1 MVDKLSGPALSS
13 ATGAGEGS
21 SAGAETH
28 PDPVPVSAP
37 GPVIVMADEVAD
49 SAAEKLRQDM
59 GAEIHRVAGADR
71 AGVLRMIQKTEPVA
85 LLVRSA
91 TAVDAELL
99 HAAPRLRVVGRAG
112 VGVDNIDVPACTARG
127 IAVVNTPLAN
137 SHSAAEH
144 TIGLLLA
151 VARNLA
157 VADSSLRAGQ
167 WRRSSLTGVE
177 IYSKTVGIIG
187 FGTIGRLV
195 ARRLQAFDARVIA
208 NDPYIDPGIAAQAG
222 VELVS
227 KEELMT
233 TADVVTLHVPKTPET
248 TGMIDA
254 RLIALAKPGQIL
266 VNAARGG
273 LIDDAALAESIRA
286 SNGPH
291 RGAGVDVWDNEPD
304 VCSPLLELPQVVATP
319 HLGAATVEAQERVGR
334 EVAGYIADVLRGERV
349 AAAVNAAELY
359 R

>member
-1 MVDKLSGPALSS
+1 MVDNFSGPALSS
-13 ATGAGEGS
+13 APGARP
-21 SAGAETH
+21 H
-28 PDPVPVSAP
+28 PA
-37 GPVIVMADEVAD
+37 IVMADEVAD
-49 SAAEKLRQDM
+49 SAADQLQQEM
-59 GAEIHRVAGADR
+59 GAEIRRVAGADR
-71 AGVLRMIQKTEPVA
+71 AGVLRALMEADPVA

-99 HAAPRLRVVGRAG
+99 RAAPQLRVVGRAG
-112 VGVDNIDVPACTARG
+112 VGVDNINIPACTARG
-127 IAVVNTPLAN
+127 VAVVNTPLAN

-167 WRRSSLTGVE
+167 WRRSELTGVE

-208 NDPYIDPGIAAQAG
+208 NDPYSDPDSAARAG

-227 KEELMT
+227 KEELMRS
-233 TADVVTLHVPKTPET
+233 ADVVALHVPKTPET
-248 TGMIDA
+248 TGMVDA

-266 VNAARGG
+266 INAARGG
-273 LIDDAALAESIRA
+273 LIDDAALANSIR
-286 SNGPH
+286 SSDGPH
-291 RGAGVDVWDNEPD
+291 RGAGIDVWDNEPD
-304 VCSPLLELPQVVATP
+304 VHSPLLELPQVVATP
-319 HLGAATVEAQERVGR
+319 HLGAATFEAQERVGR
-334 EVAGYIADVLRGERV
+334 EVAGYIAAVLRGERV
-349 AAAVNAAELY
+349 PTAVNAADLY